1 MPTTPSLAPTTAPR
15 WSTSSQGAPATPSEQ
30 DKRALVDHLCLCST
44 QRGHMHM
51 LGVGVGWLHA
61 LLGGRVVTTCTLAG
75 LLVLGGW
82 LVR

>member
-1 MPTTPSLAPTTAPR
+1 MPPTPSLAPSLAPR
-15 WSTSSQGAPATPSEQ
+15 WSTSSLGEPATPSEQ

-44 QRGHMHM
+44 QRGPLQT
-51 LGVGVGWLHA
+51 LGVGIGWLHA
-61 LLGGRVVTTCTLAG
+61 LLAGRAVTLCTLAG